1 MATELERLVAKEAIT
16 IDAKPSAVRAPSP
29 TMQQMN
35 AWEVTMKYR
44 TRRMKT
50 PFFGTPG
57 YEPRAADV
65 LYSMCREARS
75 LEESGDGSFEAWAQ
89 KYGYSTDS
97 RTAYSMWE
105 GITKSTPRLKK
116 FLGRKFKEFSG
127 AKHY

>member
-1 MATELERLVAKEAIT
+1 MATELERLVAKEVIT
-16 IDAKPSAVRAPSP
+16 VDAKPGTTRSPSP

-35 AWEVTMKYR
+35 AWDVTMKYR

-50 PFFGTPG
+50 PFFTTPG

-65 LYSMCREARS
+65 IYSMCREARS
-75 LEESGDGSFEAWAQ
+75 LEESGGTFEAWAAHH
-89 KYGYSTDS
+89 GYSTDS
-97 RTAYSMWE
+97 RTAYAMWE
-105 GITKSTPRLKK
+105 GITKSTPRLKN